1 MVAKEKKVS
10 PNYLKLIK
18 KHFLLTLL
26 KKLLEVSTNF
36 SNNYFKKNF
45 KLENIFFSLFYSNMF
60 LYKGGK

>member
-36 SNNYFKKNF
+36 SNNYFKKILSL
-45 KLENIFFSLFYSNMF
+45 KIFFFKFVL
-60 LYKGGK
+60 